1 MLQSHLFSG
10 DGIRKRL
17 IRTLGPRKPVIL
29 RTRCHPLAL
38 AADFDLARRVLELT
52 DLREALT
59 VRTNTK
65 AEPRTT
71 TNVRKVM
78 VSRPGIETTVKY
90 AVTSVV
96 ATVLVNQLP
105 LSAHV
110 LSSHDDAADTISLKG
125 ASDFSTNLAGSASS

>member
-1 MLQSHLFSG
+1 VLQSYLFSG
-10 DGIRKRL
+10 DGMRKRL
-17 IRTLGPRKPVIL
+17 IRTLGPRKPMIL
-29 RTRCHPLAL
+29 LTRCHPLAL

-59 VRTNTK
+59 VRSSTK

-71 TNVRKVM
+71 ANVRKVM

-96 ATVLVNQLP
+96 VNQLP